1 MDRDAI
7 EDVVHASLGRHLRVT
22 CVLGLLFLAVGFILG
37 HYVAAQHTRD
47 LADQWSRKAEALQE
61 RIDQMHV
68 DLKGEFQ
75 QELATFRE
83 NSSPAVAVTP
93 AEPVV
98 EEKSQEQEQDLVLET
113 RRLARATEDLRQSLI
128 ARCIE
133 QTEREKTRLLK
144 ELQPYMD
151 RKMTLKATEVSVA
164 VSRLVDLQVQ
174 QLKGLATGDL
184 TATTSQSP
192 LQFKSEIAPVSGET
206 RPTTTNPSLLP
217 VPAEASAPEATESV
231 SLAPLPAVS
240 AARSPAAAEPMPSA
254 PKPQFFTTPR
264 KPQLFIPARKSASL
278 PAAPAAVTR

>member
-47 LADQWSRKAEALQE
+47 LSTEWSRKAEALQE
-61 RIDQMHV
+61 QIEQMHV

-75 QELATFRE
+75 QELATVRE
-83 NSSPAVAVTP
+83 NAAPAVVAAP
-93 AEPVV
+93 AEPPV
-98 EEKSQEQEQDLVLET
+98 EAKPQDQELVQET

-133 QTEREKTRLLK
+133 QTEREKARLLN

-151 RKMTLKATEVSVA
+151 RKMTLKATEVSQA
-164 VSRLVDLQVQ
+164 VSRLVELQVQ
-174 QLKGLATGDL
+174 QLKGLATGEL
-184 TATTSQSP
+184 SAATPAQNP
-192 LQFKSEIAPVSGET
+192 VQFKSEIAPVSGET
-206 RPTTTNPSLLP
+206 RPTTSNPSLLP
-217 VPAEASAPEATESV
+217 VPAEASAPEVTESV

-240 AARSPAAAEPMPSA
+240 AARAPVAAEPMPSP
-254 PKPQFFTTPR
+254 PKPQFFTAPR

>member
-47 LADQWSRKAEALQE
+47 LSAEWSRKAEALQE
-61 RIDQMHV
+61 QIEQMHV

-75 QELATFRE
+75 QELATVRE
-83 NSSPAVAVTP
+83 NATPAVAAAP
-93 AEPVV
+93 AEPPV
-98 EEKSQEQEQDLVLET
+98 EAKPQDQELVQET

-133 QTEREKTRLLK
+133 QTEREKARLLN

-151 RKMTLKATEVSVA
+151 RKMTLKATEVSQA
-164 VSRLVDLQVQ
+164 VSRLVELQVQ
-174 QLKGLATGDL
+174 QLKGLATGEL
-184 TATTSQSP
+184 SAATPAQNP
-192 LQFKSEIAPVSGET
+192 VQFKSEIAPVSGET
-206 RPTTTNPSLLP
+206 RPTTSNPSLLP
-217 VPAEASAPEATESV
+217 VPAEASAPEVTESV

-240 AARSPAAAEPMPSA
+240 AARAPVAAEPMPST
-254 PKPQFFTTPR
+254 PKPQFFTAPR